1 LIVVR
6 AVPMTA
12 DPLLGGAVMLLM
24 VLLTPSDVV
33 STESVVVGGG
43 LVLTA
48 VTLVGHATAGTE
60 N

>member
-1 LIVVR
+1 
-6 AVPMTA
+6 
-12 DPLLGGAVMLLM
+12 MLLM